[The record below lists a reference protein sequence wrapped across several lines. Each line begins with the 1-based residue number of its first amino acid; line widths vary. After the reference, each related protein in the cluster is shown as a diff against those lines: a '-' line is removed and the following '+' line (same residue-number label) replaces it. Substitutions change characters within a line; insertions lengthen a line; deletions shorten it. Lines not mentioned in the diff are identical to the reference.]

1 MTDRN
6 ISIVIMRAEQL
17 AAITLKLKHLEWQA
31 AGYERLKAAS
41 ARQKG
46 RITELESR
54 VASADETSRQYW
66 AMIQNGRAEVRHLT
80 QKLAIYRDVDHQYG
94 AIERQSEALQ
104 EENER
109 LSMAA
114 NALEARIEILERQL
128 AAADQE
134 SRELKALLVLKALPA
149 GSLDNV
155 LQMARAA

>member
-54 VASADETSRQYW
+54 VASADETSRHYW
-66 AMIQNGRAEVRHLT
+66 TLIQNGRAEVCDLT
-80 QKLAIYRDVDHQYG
+80 QKLAIYRDIDREYG